1 MSKRNRARRMS
12 RQESAEASP
21 GAIVAANDNRG
32 AVHAFTFG
40 DPEPVLSRATMLD
53 MLECYH
59 NQRWYEPP
67 ISLHGLARAFRASP
81 HHSSAIILKRNM
93 LAASLAPT
101 QWLSR
106 AAFKSMVQDY
116 LVMGNAYAQ
125 EVRNRLGGLLRL
137 DHALAKY
144 TRRGVEPGRFWWVPG
159 GGEAETEFTPR
170 TVHQLQAPDV
180 NQEIYGLPEYLS
192 ALQSAL
198 LNENATL
205 FRRRYYENGSH
216 AGYIMYATGEFA
228 DGDIDSMRDALKR
241 SKGPGNFRNLF
252 VHSPGGKEGGIKIL
266 PIAEVGAK
274 DEFLGIK
281 NTTRD
286 DVLAAHRVP
295 PQLLGI
301 VPANA
306 GGFGD
311 VTKATDAFFELEIEP
326 LQSVFLELNEALGVE
341 AVRFRER
348 VKAAA

>member
-1 MSKRNRARRMS
+1 MSKRARRMN
-12 RQESAEASP
+12 RRESVAASE
-21 GAIVAANDNRG
+21 GAIVAASDNRRG
-32 AVHAFTFG
+32 AVEAFTFG

-53 MLECYH
+53 MLECWH
-59 NQRWYEPP
+59 NHRWYEPP
-67 ISLHGLARAFRASP
+67 LSLDGLARAFRASP
-81 HHSSAIILKRNM
+81 HHSSAIMLKRNL
-93 LAASLAPT
+93 LAASLDPT
-101 QWLSR
+101 PWLSR
-106 AAFKSMVQDY
+106 KTFAGMVQDY

-125 EVRNRLGGLLRL
+125 EIHNRLGGVLRL
-137 DHALAKY
+137 DHCLAKY

-159 GGEAETEFTPR
+159 QRTESEFQPG
-170 TVHQLQAPDV
+170 TVHQLLAPDI

-205 FRRRYYENGSH
+205 FRRRYFENGSH
-216 AGYIMYATGEFA
+216 AGYILYATGDFA
-228 DGDIDSMRDALKR
+228 NGDVDAMRDALKR
-241 SKGPGNFRNLF
+241 AKGPGNFRNMF
-252 VHSPGGKEGGIKIL
+252 VHSPNGKDGGIKII

-301 VPANA
+301 IPANA

-311 VTKATDAFFELEIEP
+311 PAKALDSFFELEIQP
-326 LQSVFLELNEALGVE
+326 LQSVFLELNDQLGFE
-341 AVRFRER
+341 AVRFLER
-348 VKAAA
+348 VKAV

>member
-1 MSKRNRARRMS
+1 MSKRARQMNRR
-12 RQESAEASP
+12 ESAEAEQ

-32 AVHAFTFG
+32 ITAFTFG

-67 ISLHGLARAFRASP
+67 LSLDGLARAYRASP

-93 LAASLAPT
+93 LAASLEPT
-101 QWLSR
+101 AMLSR
-106 AAFKSMVQDY
+106 AAFKGLVQDY
-116 LVMGNAYAQ
+116 LVLGNCYVQ
-125 EVRNRLGGLLRL
+125 EVRNRLGGVLRL
-137 DHALAKY
+137 DHVLAKY
-144 TRRGVEPGRFWWVPG
+144 TRRGVEPGHFWWVPG
-159 GGEAETEFTPR
+159 YRQEVEFEPG
-170 TVHQLQAPDV
+170 TVHHLMAPDI

-216 AGYIMYATGEFA
+216 AGYILYATGQFA
-228 DGDIDSMRDALKR
+228 DGDVEALRDALKQ

-252 VHSPGGKEGGIKIL
+252 VHSPDGKESGIQLK

-274 DEFLGIK
+274 DEFMSIK

-326 LQSVFLELNEALGVE
+326 LQSVFLELNEQVGIE

-348 VKAAA
+348 ATTAA

>member
-12 RQESAEASP
+12 RQETAEASH
-21 GAIVAANDNRG
+21 GAIVSANDNRG
-32 AVHAFTFG
+32 EVQAFTFG
-40 DPEPVLSRATMLD
+40 EPEPVLSRATMLD

-93 LAASLAPT
+93 LAASLEPT

-106 AAFKSMVQDY
+106 AALKGMAQDY

-144 TRRGVEPGRFWWVPG
+144 TRRGVEPGHFWWVPG
-159 GGEAETEFTPR
+159 HQAEVEFAPG
-170 TVHQLQAPDV
+170 TVHQLIAPDV

-216 AGYIMYATGEFA
+216 AGYIMYVTGEFA
-228 DGDIDSMRDALKR
+228 DGDVDKMRDALKR

-252 VHSPGGKEGGIKIL
+252 VHSPNGKDTGIQIKS
-266 PIAEVGAK
+266 IAEAGAK

-326 LQSVFLELNEALGVE
+326 LQSVFLELNDAVGAEV
-341 AVRFRER
+341 VRFRQR
-348 VKAAA
+348 VKAAT

>member
-1 MSKRNRARRMS
+1 MNRG
-12 RQESAEASP
+12 EASAAAET
-21 GAIVAANDNRG
+21 AIVPLTAKSDG
-32 AVHAFTFG
+32 SIEAFSFG

-53 MLECYH
+53 MLECWH

-67 ISLHGLARAFRASP
+67 ISMDGLARAFRASP

-93 LAASLAPT
+93 LAASLEPT
-101 QWLSR
+101 PLLSR
-106 AAFKSMVQDY
+106 KAFAGMVQDY
-116 LVMGNAYAQ
+116 LVLGNAYAH
-125 EVRNRLGGLLRL
+125 EIRNRLGGLLRL
-137 DHALAKY
+137 DHPLAKY
-144 TRRGVEPGRFWWVPG
+144 MRRGMTPGQFWWVPG
-159 GGEAETEFTPR
+159 LKQEVEFEAG
-170 TVHQLQAPDV
+170 TVHQLMAPDI

-205 FRRRYYENGSH
+205 FRRRYFENGSH
-216 AGYIMYATGEFA
+216 AGYILYATGEFT
-228 DGDIDSMRDALKR
+228 DGDTDKMRDALKR

-252 VHSPGGKEGGIKIL
+252 VHAPQGKESGMKIL

-311 VTKATDAFFELEIEP
+311 PGKALDSFHELELEP
-326 LQSVFLELNEALGVE
+326 LQSVFLELNELTGVE
-341 AVRFRER
+341 AVRFRQR
-348 VKAAA
+348 VRSAA

>member
-1 MSKRNRARRMS
+1 MAKRARRLN
-12 RQESAEASP
+12 RRVAAEAS
-21 GAIVAANDNRG
+21 RG
-32 AVHAFTFG
+32 ALTASAGDGGRTIEAFTFG
-40 DPEPVLSRATMLD
+40 DPEPVLNRATMLD
-53 MLECYH
+53 MLECWH
-59 NQRWYEPP
+59 NRRWYEPP
-67 ISLHGLARAFRASP
+67 VSLDGLARAFRASP

-93 LAASLAPT
+93 LAASFEPT
-101 QWLSR
+101 PQLSR
-106 AAFKSMVQDY
+106 RAFAGLVQDY
-116 LVMGNAYAQ
+116 LVLGNAYVR
-125 EVRNRLGGLLRL
+125 EVRNRLGGVMALE
-137 DHALAKY
+137 HCLAKY
-144 TRRGVEPGRFWWVPG
+144 TRRGVEAGHFWWVPG
-159 GGEAETEFTPR
+159 YGQEAEFDAG
-170 TVHQLQAPDV
+170 TVHQLMAPDI

-216 AGYIMYATGEFA
+216 AGYILYATGEFA
-228 DGDIDSMRDALKR
+228 NGDVDAMREALKK

-252 VHSPGGKEGGIKIL
+252 VHSQNGKDTGIKLL
-266 PIAEVGAK
+266 PIAEVAAK

-326 LQSVFLELNEALGVE
+326 LQSVFLELNDALGFE

-348 VKAAA
+348 AKAV

>member
-1 MSKRNRARRMS
+1 MSKRARRMN
-12 RQESAEASP
+12 RRESAEAAQ

-32 AVHAFTFG
+32 ITAFTFG

-67 ISLHGLARAFRASP
+67 LSLDGLARAYRASP

-93 LAASLAPT
+93 LAASLEPT
-101 QWLSR
+101 AMLSR
-106 AAFKSMVQDY
+106 AAFKGLVQDY
-116 LVMGNAYAQ
+116 LVLGNCYVQ
-125 EVRNRLGGLLRL
+125 EVRNRLGGVLRL
-137 DHALAKY
+137 DHVLAKY
-144 TRRGVEPGRFWWVPG
+144 ARRGVEPGHFWWVPG
-159 GGEAETEFTPR
+159 YRQEVEFEPG
-170 TVHQLQAPDV
+170 TVHQLMAPDI

-216 AGYIMYATGEFA
+216 AGYILYATGQFA
-228 DGDIDSMRDALKR
+228 DGDVEAMRDALKQ

-252 VHSPGGKEGGIKIL
+252 VHSPDGKENGIHLK

-274 DEFLGIK
+274 DEFMSIK

-326 LQSVFLELNEALGVE
+326 LQSVFLELNDQLGFE

-348 VKAAA
+348 DAVAK

>member
-1 MSKRNRARRMS
+1 MSKRARRLN
-12 RQESAEASP
+12 RQEAASAAQ

-32 AVHAFTFG
+32 VSAFTFG
-40 DPEPVLSRATMLD
+40 DPEPVNSRATMLD

-67 ISLHGLARAFRASP
+67 ISLDGLARTFRASP

-93 LAASLAPT
+93 LAASLEPT
-101 QWLSR
+101 PYMSR
-106 AAFKSMVQDY
+106 KAFAGMVQDY
-116 LVMGNAYAQ
+116 LVLGNCYVQ
-125 EVRNRLGGLLRL
+125 EIRNRLGGVLRL
-137 DHALAKY
+137 DHVLAKY
-144 TRRGVEPGRFWWVPG
+144 TRRGIEPGQYWWVPG
-159 GGEAETEFTPR
+159 FRNETEFDTG
-170 TVHQLQAPDV
+170 TVHHLLAPDI

-216 AGYIMYATGEFA
+216 AGYILYATGLFA
-228 DGDIDSMRDALKR
+228 DGDIDAMRDALKR

-252 VHSPGGKEGGIKIL
+252 VHSPDGKESGIQLK

-274 DEFLGIK
+274 DEFMGIK

-311 VTKATDAFFELEIEP
+311 VTKATDAFFELELEP
-326 LQSVFLELNEALGVE
+326 LQSVFLELNDQLGFE

-348 VKAAA
+348 ARSPE

>member
-1 MSKRNRARRMS
+1 MSKRARRMN
-12 RQESAEASP
+12 RRGSAAVSE
-21 GAIVAANDNRG
+21 GAIVAASDSRG
-32 AVHAFTFG
+32 GSVEAFTFG

-67 ISLHGLARAFRASP
+67 ISLDGLARAFRASP

-93 LAASLAPT
+93 LAASLDPT
-101 QWLSR
+101 PFLSR
-106 AAFKSMVQDY
+106 KAFAGLVQDY
-116 LVMGNAYAQ
+116 LVMGNAYVQ
-125 EVRNRLGGLLRL
+125 EVRNRLGGVMRL
-137 DHALAKY
+137 DHCLAKY
-144 TRRGVEPGRFWWVPG
+144 ARRGVEPGRFWWVAG
-159 GGEAETEFTPR
+159 YRNETEFEPG
-170 TVHQLQAPDV
+170 TVHQLMAPDI

-192 ALQSAL
+192 ALQAAL

-205 FRRRYYENGSH
+205 FRRRYFENGSH
-216 AGYIMYATGEFA
+216 AGYILYATGDFA
-228 DGDIDSMRDALKR
+228 DGDVDNMREALKR

-252 VHSPGGKEGGIKIL
+252 VHASGGKENGIKIL

-326 LQSVFLELNEALGVE
+326 LQSVFLELNDVLGFE

-348 VKAAA
+348 VKAE